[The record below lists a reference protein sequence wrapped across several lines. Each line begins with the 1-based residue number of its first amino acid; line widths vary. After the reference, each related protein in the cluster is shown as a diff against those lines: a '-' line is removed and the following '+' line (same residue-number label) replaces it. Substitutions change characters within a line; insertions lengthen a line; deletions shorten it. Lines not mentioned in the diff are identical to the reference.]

1 MQSRTKL
8 VMSPSHHLAKQT
20 LDFNVFS
27 RFKLHEEENG
37 DEEEHDVAGKR
48 HFVVEPDRWCR
59 SIEKRQ

>member
-1 MQSRTKL
+1 
-8 VMSPSHHLAKQT
+8 MSHSHHLVKQT
-20 LDFNVFS
+20 FDFNV
-27 RFKLHEEENG
+27 FKLHEEENG